1 MATPLHELDR
11 LMQAVWAI
19 AFLLYLTPIAWRSVI
34 SVRER
39 RRFQRAGIVV
49 LAAGMIVAGGGTILW
64 FIE

>member
-34 SVRER
+34 SERER
-39 RRFQRAGIVV
+39 RRLQRTGIIVF
-49 LAAGMIVAGGGTILW
+49 AAGMIVAGGATILW
-64 FIE
+64 FIK